1 MHPDLLLLNVIETS
15 RHKSFCGLWYDT
27 WCCDSYV

>member
-27 WCCDSYV
+27 